1 MVLGSKSVDCKQL
14 QNELK
19 RLDCG
24 INYEK
29 PVGPVREGGVR
40 KGKGLYKS

>member
-1 MVLGSKSVDCKQL
+1 MVLGSKSVDCKWL
-14 QNELK
+14 WNELK

-29 PVGPVREGGVR
+29 SVGPVREGGVQ
-40 KGKGLYKS
+40 KGKGLYRS